1 MLLSSLIDRLPSTL
15 GARVLNPAP
24 GDRGRPLSGR
34 VTDNTRDVREG
45 DVFVAIRGARFDGH
59 DHVPGEAAVAFV
71 ERAVQAPPGVTLV
84 HVSSTP
90 AALGH
95 LCAFAYGDPAASMVM
110 VGVTG
115 TNGKTS
121 VSYLVA
127 HIARTFG
134 WSAGLIG
141 TTGHMLDGVSVGDG
155 YTTPT
160 APQLQALLATFR
172 DRGAA
177 LVAME
182 VSSIGLAAH
191 RVDGTTFSAAGFTNL
206 TRDHLDYHG
215 TMDAY
220 GAAKMRLFTELL
232 RPGATAVLNAGDA
245 FGLRIAEDMYSGTD
259 VLLAAD
265 SARHELYGT
274 RGWTASVDHES
285 VRGSTLRVRDP
296 DGVERG
302 ASTPL
307 FGSYNTENILCA
319 WALCAAV
326 GIDAAA
332 IVAGL
337 ASFPGVPGRLER
349 VLPPADPGYDVFVDY
364 AHTDDA
370 LRRVLEVI
378 RPLTRGRL
386 LVVFGC
392 GGDRDPGKRP
402 AMGAAARLA
411 DSAWVTS
418 DNPRSEDPLAIIA
431 AIVPGL
437 GDHPHTV
444 VLDRREA
451 ILRAVADCRPG
462 DVLVIAG
469 KGHET
474 TQTIGASA
482 LPFDDRA
489 VAREAL
495 SALPPRAN
503 GGTS

>member
-24 GDRGRPLSGR
+24 GDRGRALSGR
-34 VTDNTRDVREG
+34 VTDSTRDVREG

-59 DHVPGEAAVAFV
+59 DHVPAEAAVAFV

-95 LCAFAYGDPAASMVM
+95 LCAFAWGDPAASMVL

-127 HIARTFG
+127 HMARAFG

-160 APQLQALLATFR
+160 APQLQSLLATFR

-220 GAAKMRLFTELL
+220 GAAKSRLFTDLL
-232 RPGATAVLNAGDA
+232 RPGGRAVLNAYDPHA
-245 FGLRIAEDMYSGTD
+245 TTIA
-259 VLLAAD
+259 AACD
-265 SARHELYGT
+265 HPVEWYGA
-274 RGWTASVDHES
+274 RGWTAAVCDAS
-285 VRGSTLRVRDP
+285 VRGMTLRVRDP
-296 DGVERG
+296 QGEQHVATVG
-302 ASTPL
+302 L
-307 FGSYNTENILCA
+307 FGAYNIENILCA

-326 GIDAAA
+326 GIDATA

-349 VLPPADPGYDVFVDY
+349 VVGPADPGFDVFVDY

-437 GDHPHTV
+437 GDHPHV
-444 VLDRREA
+444 VVPDRRDA
-451 ILRAVADCRPG
+451 ICRAVADCRPG

-469 KGHET
+469 KGHEA
-474 TQTIGASA
+474 TQTIGAHA

-495 SALPPRAN
+495 SALSPRPN
-503 GGTS
+503 GGTP